1 MSIIVI
7 KNNKLLLITKL
18 TIKTHLQ
25 LISLKMKKYV
35 YIQSKH
41 YLQVISIHKLLLI
54 FIKKTF
60 TQILLL
66 ITKLTIKSYL
76 QLISLKKN
84 YSVKALQS
92 TLSKTDTFGTG
103 TKCPSQRDVRLIK
116 SQIKGISK
124 GRDQLQVFV
133 LQRCPSYRGVRRL
146 YLQFLSIKKKDT

>member
-41 YLQVISIHKLLLI
+41 YLQIISFHNLLLI

-60 TQILLL
+60 IQILLV

-76 QLISLKKN
+76 QLISRKKN

-103 TKCPSQRDVRLIK
+103 TKCPS
-116 SQIKGISK
+116 
-124 GRDQLQVFV
+124 
-133 LQRCPSYRGVRRL
+133 
-146 YLQFLSIKKKDT
+146 

>member
-1 MSIIVI
+1 MARLLLVLIVSGSEFHKTVSAWALLHIIT
-7 KNNKLLLITKL
+7 NNKLLLITKL
-18 TIKTHLQ
+18 TIKTYLQ
-25 LISLKMKKYV
+25 LISLKRKKYV

-41 YLQVISIHKLLLI
+41 YLQVISFHKLLLI

-84 YSVKALQS
+84 YSIKALQS
-92 TLSKTDTFGTG
+92 TLSKTDTFGTD
-103 TKCPSQRDVRLIK
+103 TKCPSYRDVRLIK

-124 GRDQLQVFV
+124 GRDKL
-133 LQRCPSYRGVRRL
+133 
-146 YLQFLSIKKKDT
+146 

>member
-1 MSIIVI
+1 MARLLLVLIVSGSEFHKTVSAWALLHII
-7 KNNKLLLITKL
+7 KNNNLLLITKL
-18 TIKTHLQ
+18 TIKTYLQ
-25 LISLKMKKYV
+25 LISLKRKKYV

-41 YLQVISIHKLLLI
+41 YLQVISFHKLLLI

-76 QLISLKKN
+76 QLISLKKKN

-103 TKCPSQRDVRLIK
+103 TKCPSYRDVRLIK

-124 GRDQLQVFV
+124 GRDKL
-133 LQRCPSYRGVRRL
+133 
-146 YLQFLSIKKKDT
+146 

>member
-1 MSIIVI
+1 MSIIII
-7 KNNKLLLITKL
+7 KKYKHLLITKL
-18 TIKTHLQ
+18 TIKTYLQ
-25 LISLKMKKYV
+25 LISL
-35 YIQSKH
+35 KH
-41 YLQVISIHKLLLI
+41 YLQVISFHKLLLI

-60 TQILLL
+60 IQILLL

-103 TKCPSQRDVRLIK
+103 TKCPSQRDVCLIK

-124 GRDQLQVFV
+124 SRDQLQVFV
-133 LQRCPSYRGVRRL
+133 LQRCPLRESRL
-146 YLQFLSIKKKDT
+146 YLQFLSIKKKNT

>member
-7 KNNKLLLITKL
+7 KNNKISLITKL

-41 YLQVISIHKLLLI
+41 YLQIISFHNLLLI

-60 TQILLL
+60 IQILLV

-76 QLISLKKN
+76 QLISRKKN

-103 TKCPSQRDVRLIK
+103 TKCPS
-116 SQIKGISK
+116 
-124 GRDQLQVFV
+124 
-133 LQRCPSYRGVRRL
+133 
-146 YLQFLSIKKKDT
+146 